1 MRSAARSLRRRP
13 AFALAAI
20 LTIALAVA
28 ANTALFGIIYRVLI
42 QPLPF
47 RDPATLVRIWETHP
61 ALPQLQVTAP
71 DFRDWRAQTHSF
83 ESLAAHTLSAMNTAT
98 LLGQGEPE
106 TVHGAMATSNLF
118 PTMGIQPI
126 LGRNFSDAE
135 ERARR
140 QVAVISESLWRRK
153 FGSDPEIAGKQI
165 HLGPLSDPKQSF
177 TVVGVVSTRQAFP
190 EWADFWMPLSL
201 LESDLQDRRKRH
213 PLEVMARLKPGVT
226 LEEAQA
232 EIQAISRN
240 LAQAHPDT
248 NANVGAYVIP
258 LASEVT
264 RDVRPALLLAWA
276 AVGLVLLMAC
286 ANLAHLFLARMVER
300 RDEMAIREALGA
312 KPRHLIRQVFSE
324 SLLLAVAGGMAG
336 MTLAVAI
343 NQLIQRFGPVQILR
357 GEPGIFEGPVWLFA
371 VLISILAGVLFGLP
385 ACWQVLRERRLSS
398 SRSVVGGRSR
408 LGFALLAAE
417 VALAFLV
424 LSGAALLARNFARLL
439 DEPAGFDSAGVLEI
453 SNLPLRPDFNQS
465 AVFFA
470 NQLAPA
476 LRRLPGVEEVA
487 AINSA
492 PMTLGASEHSRYATR
507 FGIEGRTFDSGSFP
521 VAQNRWATPEYFR
534 VAGIPLRRGR
544 WLTGSEADQGRI
556 LINET
561 LAKRFFPRQ
570 DPVGQRLVFGVMDP
584 KQSSSEIVGVVG
596 DVRDFGLD
604 QEVEPMV
611 YGIAA
616 GPVMT
621 LLVKTQSNPEQFAA
635 AIRAAIQGVDS
646 SLPISKIQ
654 PLSRNVADSLARRRL
669 ALALLGIFGGIAALL
684 TAAGIY
690 GLLAYSVNARVR
702 EFGVRGAVGASPAN
716 LIAMILREAVL
727 LAAPGLAAGLLLA
740 LAFSSVMRSF
750 VYQLSPLDPL
760 SLLAAGGFLALLTV
774 LSAWIP
780 ARRAA
785 AVDPSAALRSN

>member
-1 MRSAARSLRRRP
+1 
-13 AFALAAI
+13 
-20 LTIALAVA
+20 
-28 ANTALFGIIYRVLI
+28 
-42 QPLPF
+42 
-47 RDPATLVRIWETHP
+47 
-61 ALPQLQVTAP
+61 
-71 DFRDWRAQTHSF
+71 
-83 ESLAAHTLSAMNTAT
+83 
-98 LLGQGEPE
+98 
-106 TVHGAMATSNLF
+106 
-118 PTMGIQPI
+118 
-126 LGRNFSDAE
+126 
-135 ERARR
+135 
-140 QVAVISESLWRRK
+140 
-153 FGSDPEIAGKQI
+153 
-165 HLGPLSDPKQSF
+165 
-177 TVVGVVSTRQAFP
+177 
-190 EWADFWMPLSL
+190 
-201 LESDLQDRRKRH
+201 
-213 PLEVMARLKPGVT
+213 
-226 LEEAQA
+226 
-232 EIQAISRN
+232 
-240 LAQAHPDT
+240 
-248 NANVGAYVIP
+248 
-258 LASEVT
+258 
-264 RDVRPALLLAWA
+264 
-276 AVGLVLLMAC
+276 
-286 ANLAHLFLARMVER
+286 
-300 RDEMAIREALGA
+300 
-312 KPRHLIRQVFSE
+312 
-324 SLLLAVAGGMAG
+324 
-336 MTLAVAI
+336 
-343 NQLIQRFGPVQILR
+343 
-357 GEPGIFEGPVWLFA
+357 
-371 VLISILAGVLFGLP
+371 
-385 ACWQVLRERRLSS
+385 
-398 SRSVVGGRSR
+398 
-408 LGFALLAAE
+408 
-417 VALAFLV
+417 
-424 LSGAALLARNFARLL
+424 
-439 DEPAGFDSAGVLEI
+439 
-453 SNLPLRPDFNQS
+453 
-465 AVFFA
+465 
-470 NQLAPA
+470 
-476 LRRLPGVEEVA
+476 
-487 AINSA
+487 
-492 PMTLGASEHSRYATR
+492 
-507 FGIEGRTFDSGSFP
+507 
-521 VAQNRWATPEYFR
+521 
-534 VAGIPLRRGR
+534 
-544 WLTGSEADQGRI
+544 
-556 LINET
+556 